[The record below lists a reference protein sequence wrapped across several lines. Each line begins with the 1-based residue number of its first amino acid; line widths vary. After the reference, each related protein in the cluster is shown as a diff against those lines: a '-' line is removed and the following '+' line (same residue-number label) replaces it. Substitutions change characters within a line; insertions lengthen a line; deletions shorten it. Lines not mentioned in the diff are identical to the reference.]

1 MYIFGDLVFNTHQR
15 TLDWRSSLSV
25 KLPDPFLPP
34 FIPPFWVRMKWAE
47 IEACYSSTHCFK
59 WDWKPVFSI
68 HIQYGRQNNG
78 NLRNLKNETLMY
90 VDLEPL
96 MTNMTIS
103 ILTDKR
109 NTTAVPG
116 LFLDDFY
123 IQSFSLTECIV
134 VVWVRKTGVV
144 CLCVC
149 VSVCLAQVC
158 RWVGASHSS
167 ACYGMREQIFHFL

>member
-1 MYIFGDLVFNTHQR
+1 M
-15 TLDWRSSLSV
+15 
-25 KLPDPFLPP
+25 
-34 FIPPFWVRMKWAE
+34 
-47 IEACYSSTHCFK
+47 
-59 WDWKPVFSI
+59 FSI

-103 ILTDKR
+103 VLTDKR

-134 VVWVRKTGVV
+134 VVGVQKPGVV

-149 VSVCLAQVC
+149 LSVCVCMCVSVCLSVC
-158 RWVGASHSS
+158 G
-167 ACYGMREQIFHFL
+167 QHFAETNWPISTKLTKMGYLMV

>member
-1 MYIFGDLVFNTHQR
+1 M
-15 TLDWRSSLSV
+15 
-25 KLPDPFLPP
+25 
-34 FIPPFWVRMKWAE
+34 
-47 IEACYSSTHCFK
+47 
-59 WDWKPVFSI
+59 FSI

-96 MTNMTIS
+96 MTDMTIS

-149 VSVCLAQVC
+149 VSVCVSVC
-158 RWVGASHSS
+158 LSVRASIAKLLGRFQPNLPKWVP
-167 ACYGMREQIFHFL
+167 